1 MDKDIFSL
9 ANKTI
14 LILGASSGIGRCVA
28 KICSDFGATV
38 ILHGRNRNRLQ
49 ETLDQLSNSG
59 HMLFDKDINDIDF
72 ESKLTDLVQNIQ
84 LQGIFF
90 AVGIHKFTPIRTIKI
105 ELVNE
110 IIDSNFI
117 SAVKIIKFIGKIANE
132 NNPLSAI
139 FMSSVASISSEIGIN
154 VYSASKAALN
164 TLIKSSA
171 KELIMKSVRLN
182 TISAGFVNTEMFEG
196 ILKNFTEEQ
205 SKVLLSKHSLGVGT
219 PEDIAYLTLYLL
231 SDASRWIT
239 GTNIVVDGGA
249 TL

>member
-1 MDKDIFSL
+1 MNKDIFSL

-28 KICSDFGATV
+28 KICSDFGAKI
-38 ILHGRNRNRLQ
+38 ILHGRNKDRLQ
-49 ETLDQLSNSG
+49 ETLNQLSGSG
-59 HMLFDKDINDIDF
+59 HILFDKDINDIDF
-72 ESKLTDLVQNIQ
+72 ESKLIDLVQNAQ

-90 AVGIHKFTPIRTIKI
+90 AIGIHKFTPIRTTKI

-117 SAVKIIKFIGKIANE
+117 SAIKIIKFIGKIANK
-132 NNPLSAI
+132 NNSISAI
-139 FMSSVASISSEIGIN
+139 FMSSIASISSEVGIN

-171 KELIMKSVRLN
+171 KELILKSVRLN

-196 ILKNFTEEQ
+196 ILRNFTEEQ
-205 SKVLLSKHSLGVGT
+205 SEVLLSKYSLGVGT
-219 PEDIAYLTLYLL
+219 PEDIAYLALYLL

-239 GTNIVVDGGA
+239 GTNIVIDGGA